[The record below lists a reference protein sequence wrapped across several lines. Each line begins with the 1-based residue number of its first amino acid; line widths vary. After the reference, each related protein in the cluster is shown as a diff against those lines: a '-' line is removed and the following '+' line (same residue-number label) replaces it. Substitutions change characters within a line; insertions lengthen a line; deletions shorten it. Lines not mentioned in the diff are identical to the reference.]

1 MTSPTSRDG
10 KENELLKVDTKGRVQ
25 IPPERRKD
33 LLEEFD
39 RSGMTG
45 AAFAKHYW
53 IKYTTF
59 AYWIQAR
66 RRKQERSGSSG
77 ENHFLL
83 VTVDGAKRS
92 GGVTVELP
100 HGVKVTITTQEEG
113 HLAAA
118 LIEALS
124 NGR

>member
-1 MTSPTSRDG
+1 MTSTTNRDG
-10 KENELLKVDTKGRVQ
+10 KENELLKVGTKGRVQ
-25 IPPERRKD
+25 IPPERRKN

-45 AAFAKHYW
+45 AAFAKHYG

-66 RRKQERSGSSG
+66 RRKQERPVSSG

-83 VTVDGAKRS
+83 VTAEGAKRS

-100 HGVKVTITTQEEG
+100 RGVKLTITTREEA